1 MIDDL
6 YQSALSTLEHHLDEA
21 GMPYTVD
28 DGELLVGDHRIG
40 LSISFE
46 GIVPQGNQMLAPLD
60 IQIHV
65 DGDSGDRFRVGTLGV
80 GSDAP
85 KAIQDGIAEWH
96 TLAVWPLLS
105 ALGADVETRRAPGR
119 PQQLAG
125 WDLFPGRVG
134 IRGKVPAGLAAG
146 GPFYR
151 ALLERL
157 KPVVAKWEQP
167 HRFTLH
173 SIFIMATCSSA
184 AEVQAAVDGLVDE
197 ELVALLQNLPWPT
210 GSDTYL
216 YKQLFVLRHDGEQ

>member
-6 YQSALSTLEHHLDEA
+6 YQSALGTLKHHLDEA

-28 DGELLVGDHRIG
+28 DGELLIGPHRLG

-80 GSDAP
+80 GPDAA

-105 ALGADVETRRAPGR
+105 ALGADVQTRRAPQ

-134 IRGKVPAGLAAG
+134 IRGKMPAGLAPG

-157 KPVVAKWEQP
+157 KPVVSKWEQP
-167 HRFTLH
+167 SRFTLH
-173 SIFIMATCSSA
+173 SIFLMATCTST

-197 ELVALLQNLPWPT
+197 ELIALLQGLPWPT
-210 GSDTYL
+210 GPDTYL
-216 YKQLFVLRHDGEQ
+216 YKQLFVLRHSAE

>member
-6 YQSALSTLEHHLDEA
+6 YQAALGALQHHLDEA
-21 GMPYTVD
+21 GTTYTVD
-28 DGELLVGDHRIG
+28 DGELLLGPHRIG
-40 LSISFE
+40 LAISFD
-46 GIVPQGNQMLAPLD
+46 GCVPQGDQMLAPLD

-80 GSDAP
+80 GADAA
-85 KAIQDGIAEWH
+85 KALQDAIAEWH
-96 TLAVWPLLS
+96 TLAVWPLMS
-105 ALGADVETRRAPGR
+105 ALGADVEVPRTQQK

-134 IRGKVPAGLAAG
+134 IRGKVPPGITQG
-146 GPFYR
+146 GTFYR

-157 KPVVAKWEQP
+157 KQIVSKWEQP

-173 SIFIMATCSSA
+173 SIFMMATCGTA
-184 AEVQAAVDGLVDE
+184 AEVQAAVDGIVDE
-197 ELVALLQNLPWPT
+197 ELVALLQGLPWPT

-216 YKQLFVLRHDGEQ
+216 YKQLFVLRHEPKG

>member
-6 YQSALSTLEHHLDEA
+6 YQSALGTLKHHLDEA
-21 GMPYTVD
+21 GTPYTVD
-28 DGELLVGDHRIG
+28 DGEILVGMHRLG
-40 LSISFE
+40 LSISFDRC
-46 GIVPQGNQMLAPLD
+46 VPQGDQVLAPLD

-80 GSDAP
+80 GADAA

-96 TLAVWPLLS
+96 TLAVWPLMS
-105 ALGADVETRRAPGR
+105 ALGAEVQTRRSPPA
-119 PQQLAG
+119 QQLAG

-134 IRGKVPAGLAAG
+134 IRGQMPAGLAAG

-157 KPVVAKWEQP
+157 KQVVSQWEQP
-167 HRFTLH
+167 SRFTLH
-173 SIFIMATCSSA
+173 SIFVMATCSTA
-184 AEVQAAVDGLVDE
+184 VEVQAAVDGLVNQ
-197 ELVALLQNLPWPT
+197 ELIALLQGLPWPT

-216 YKQLFVLRHDGEQ
+216 YKQLFVLRHSAE